1 MSLDQLI
8 SASVRDMAD
17 EADVSMTAADIADA
31 ALRGRARQRTARL
44 VTAMAAVVAV
54 AAAIVVP
61 TFVTQKGPTAAGG
74 AKPSPTAAATQS
86 SPSTTTTTSKWVKLP
101 LSHAHTGNTSIS
113 AHPSE
118 GPPVHLIAAD
128 DVALSAYY
136 TESGRSGS
144 DMTSPV
150 TFHWSLYQPWTG
162 TYRKVPWANLDVSP
176 GLGLAAVLEGP
187 AATNRIGII
196 DMHTGSLLNW
206 VHTSHPVGMVAFS
219 PDGTRLVATTYAPGG
234 DPRTGSMDR
243 NGFITI
249 DLTNGQQTFHAI
261 PHDQLLKSQEAADT
275 EPYNGAVWTA
285 DGKYVYFK
293 YDMGLDVKFFLPNG
307 SPAHPTHAAELSFEW
322 GLSAT
327 ISPDGTKANAG
338 FTGQGSVAQT
348 SVKTLDGGAT
358 YTQPVQQL
366 LAWANN
372 GALVAWGC
380 GKNCAGAGE
389 FHSRLV
395 LTSLDG
401 RSVTTLSGP
410 QRGSDASP
418 GQWEVLMTR
427 R

>member
-8 SASVRDMAD
+8 SASLRDLAD
-17 EADVSMTAADIADA
+17 EADVSMTATDIADA
-31 ALRGRARQRTARL
+31 TLRGRARQRTARL
-44 VTAMAAVVAV
+44 VTSIAAVMAV
-54 AAAIVVP
+54 TAAIVVP
-61 TFVTQKGPTAAGG
+61 TLVTQNGLPAASGV
-74 AKPSPTAAATQS
+74 KPSPTAATIRPS
-86 SPSTTTTTSKWVKLP
+86 SSTTTTSKWVKLP

-136 TESGRSGS
+136 QQSGRKNGDS
-144 DMTSPV
+144 TSPV
-150 TFHWSLYQPWTG
+150 TFHWSLYEPWTR
-162 TYRKVPWANLDVSP
+162 TYQKVPWADLDVSP

-187 AATNRIGII
+187 ASTNRIGII
-196 DMHTGSLLNW
+196 DMRTGSMLNW
-206 VHTSHPVGMVAFS
+206 IHTSHPVGMVTFS

-234 DPRTGSMDR
+234 DPRAGSMDR

-285 DGKYVYFK
+285 DGKYIYFK
-293 YDMGLDVKFFLPNG
+293 YDMGLDVQFFEPNG
-307 SPAHPTHAAELSFEW
+307 SPAHPDHAAELTFEW
-322 GLSAT
+322 GQSAT

-338 FTGQGSVAQT
+338 FTGQGNAAQT
-348 SVKTLDGGAT
+348 SVKSLDGDRT
-358 YTQPVQQL
+358 YNQPVQQL

-380 GKNCAGAGE
+380 GANCAGSGE

-401 RSVTTLSGP
+401 RSITTLSGP
-410 QRGSDASP
+410 QKGNDASP

>member
-8 SASVRDMAD
+8 SASFRDLAD
-17 EADVSMTAADIADA
+17 EADLSVMPTDIADA
-31 ALRGRARQRTARL
+31 ALHRRARQRTAR
-44 VTAMAAVVAV
+44 VMTASAAVVAV
-54 AAAIVVP
+54 AAAIAVP
-61 TFVTQKGPTAAGG
+61 TIVMDQSPISTGRASPSQPAA
-74 AKPSPTAAATQS
+74 ASQPSSPTAK
-86 SPSTTTTTSKWVKLP
+86 STWVKLP

-136 TESGRSGS
+136 TESGRSGGDS
-144 DMTSPV
+144 TSPV
-150 TFHWSLYQPWTG
+150 AYHWSLYQPWTR
-162 TYRKVPWANLDVSP
+162 TYQKVPWANLDVSP

-196 DMHTGSLLNW
+196 NLRVGSMLNW
-206 VHTSHPVGMVAFS
+206 IHTSHPVGMVAFS

-249 DLTNGQQTFHAI
+249 DLTNGQQTFHVI
-261 PHDQLLKSQEAADT
+261 PHDQLLKSQQAADT

-293 YDMGLDVKFFLPNG
+293 YDMGLDVEFFRPNG
-307 SPAHPTHAAELSFEW
+307 SPAHPAHAAELSFEW

-348 SVKTLDGGAT
+348 SVKTLDGAT
-358 YTQPVQQL
+358 TYNQPVQQL

-380 GKNCAGAGE
+380 GNNCAGAGE
-389 FHSRLV
+389 FQSRLV

-410 QRGSDASP
+410 QKGNDASP
-418 GQWEVLMTR
+418 GQWEALMTR

>member
-8 SASVRDMAD
+8 SASVRDLAD
-17 EADVSMTAADIADA
+17 EADVSVTATDIVDA

-44 VTAMAAVVAV
+44 VTAIAAVMAV
-54 AAAIVVP
+54 TAAILVP
-61 TFVTQKGPTAAGG
+61 TLVTQKGLTAAGG
-74 AKPSPTAAATQS
+74 VKPSPTAATIRPS
-86 SPSTTTTTSKWVKLP
+86 SSTTTSKWVRLP

-113 AHPSE
+113 AHPSD

-136 TESGRSGS
+136 KQSGRPSGDS
-144 DMTSPV
+144 TSPV
-150 TFHWSLYQPWTG
+150 TFHWSLYEPWTR
-162 TYRKVPWANLDVSP
+162 TYQKVPWAYLDVSP

-187 AATNRIGII
+187 ASTNRIGII
-196 DMHTGSLLNW
+196 DMRTGSMLNW
-206 VHTSHPVGMVAFS
+206 IHTSHPVGMVAFS

-234 DPRTGSMDR
+234 DPRAGSMDR

-261 PHDQLLKSQEAADT
+261 SHDQLLKSQEAADT

-285 DGKYVYFK
+285 DGKYIYFK
-293 YDMGLDVKFFLPNG
+293 YDMGLDVQFFEPNG
-307 SPAHPTHAAELSFEW
+307 SPAHPDHAAELTFEW
-322 GLSAT
+322 GQSAT

-338 FTGQGSVAQT
+338 FTGQGNAAQT
-348 SVKTLDGGAT
+348 SVKSLDGGRT
-358 YTQPVQQL
+358 YNQPVQQL

-380 GKNCAGAGE
+380 GTNCAGSGE

-410 QRGSDASP
+410 QKGNDASP